1 MMEMP
6 PLLLLELFARVLVAA
21 LLGGLVGLE
30 REHVVRPA
38 GLRTHMLVCVGS
50 ALVMAV
56 SAAIAASGN
65 TAVDVTRIG
74 AQVVSGIGFL
84 GAGTIIKEGATVKGL
99 TTAASLWAISCVG
112 IAVGAGFYLLSAA
125 TTLALLG
132 VLHLLHRSESKIKY
146 RNFAYIVEVDSAV
159 FSTHTFTKFLE
170 SQGFQILELRLA
182 EDRIGE
188 RLRMKVDVRFPE
200 VHGTREKLRS
210 NFELALQGY
219 QAVCNVYDA

>member
-1 MMEMP
+1 MEMP
-6 PLLLLELFARVLVAA
+6 PLLLLELFARVLFAA

-56 SAAIAASGN
+56 SSAIAASGN

-112 IAVGAGFYLLSAA
+112 IAVGAGFYILSAA
-125 TTLALLG
+125 TTVALLG
-132 VLHLLHRSESKIKY
+132 VLHLLHRGESKIKF
-146 RNFAYIVEVDSAV
+146 RNYSYVVEAEPEH
-159 FSTHTFTKFLE
+159 FNTLTFTQFLE
-170 SQGFQILELRLA
+170 SQGIQILELRLA
-182 EDRIGE
+182 EDRMGE
-188 RLRMKVDVRFPE
+188 RLRLKVDVRFPE
-200 VHGTREKLRS
+200 MHGSRQSLRS
-210 NFELALQGY
+210 SFEIMLKDYPAIY
-219 QAVCNVYDA
+219 NIFDA